1 MARVVL
7 TSTLANRFTDGE
19 TQFDLTV
26 SSVRQLMRELEI
38 RYPGLGN
45 EIEQA
50 AALAIDG
57 ELFQDPFMERLHD
70 DTEVFVLPKIG
81 GG

>member
-7 TSTLANRFTDGE
+7 TSTLANRFTGGE
-19 TQFDLTV
+19 TQFELTV
-26 SSVRQLMRELEI
+26 SSVRQLIRELEN

-45 EIEQA
+45 EINQA

-57 ELFQDPFMERLHD
+57 EIFQDPYMEQLQD